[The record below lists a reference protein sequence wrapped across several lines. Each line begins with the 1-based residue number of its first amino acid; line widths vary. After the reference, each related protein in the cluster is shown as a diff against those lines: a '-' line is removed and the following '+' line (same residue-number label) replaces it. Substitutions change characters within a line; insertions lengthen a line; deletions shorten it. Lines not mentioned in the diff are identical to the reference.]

1 VTEVSPED
9 WGNRYRATR
18 ATYDSMTTRLRV
30 LIADLISDAGI
41 DVIQIEART
50 KSIESFVE
58 KISRKGKKY
67 KNPLVDMTDLVG
79 LRIITYYRE
88 DVTRIGEVLKG
99 EFQIDEKNSVDKTA
113 LLDADRFGYM
123 SVHYIASLSPARRE
137 LAEWK
142 QYADIR
148 AEIQIRTALQ
158 HAWSAV
164 QHKLEYKS
172 STEAPRELR
181 RRLFRLSALF
191 ELADEQFSEL
201 RDARARI
208 ETEYAEEVRNG
219 QLHLPLDEASLTA
232 YLYDSGKREIIAK
245 MITGSGGKISEQDE
259 KSVAKDRRDLLR
271 LLNLIGIS
279 TIAQLD
285 GYLSENITSVPV
297 VGTAFFRKVEVQGV
311 EDALTMLIMADKRV
325 GSDVFSAIYLPDSW
339 DNFARL
345 METWHG
351 IKAVGRNGLFAG
363 CHAPKLPAELPVMRR
378 ISDIRPGFRV
388 NFFYC
393 EDFV

>member
-1 VTEVSPED
+1 VTEVSPEE

-18 ATYDSMTTRLRV
+18 VTYDSMTNRLRG
-30 LIADLISDAGI
+30 LAADLVSDAGI

-50 KSIESFVE
+50 KSVESFVE

-67 KNPLVDMTDLVG
+67 NNPLVDMTDLVG

-88 DVTRIGEVLKG
+88 DVPRIGEILKD
-99 EFQIDEKNSVDKTA
+99 EFQIDERNSVDKTA
-113 LLDADRFGYM
+113 GLDPDRFGYL
-123 SVHYIASLSPARRE
+123 SVHYIASLSPARRK

-142 QYADIR
+142 LYADIR

-164 QHKLEYKS
+164 HHKLDYKS

-208 ETEYAEEVRNG
+208 ESEYAEDVRGG

-232 YLYDSGKREIIAK
+232 YLHDSGKREIIAK
-245 MITGSGGKISEQDE
+245 IITESGGKINVQDE
-259 KSVAKDRRDLLR
+259 RSLAKDRRDLLK

-279 TIAQLD
+279 TIDDLD
-285 GYLSENITSVPV
+285 RYLSEDIIPVPV
-297 VGTAFFRKVEVQGV
+297 AGTNFFRKVAAEGI
-311 EDALTMLIMADKRV
+311 EDALTMLIMADKQV
-325 GSDVFSAIYLPDSW
+325 DKEIFNAIYLPDSW
-339 DNFARL
+339 NDFTRL
-345 METWHG
+345 VETWRS
-351 IKAVGRNGLFAG
+351 IKAT
-363 CHAPKLPAELPVMRR
+363 
-378 ISDIRPGFRV
+378 RP
-388 NFFYC
+388 
-393 EDFV
+393 